1 MKNACYIILAGSLW
15 GIISIFVHILNAA
28 GFHSLQ
34 CVEIRSLFTALLLL
48 LYLLATDR
56 QKLKIRRRDI
66 PYFIGTGMCSIVLF
80 NYCYFEAINV
90 TGSAAVPALLLYT
103 APIFVMILSAILF
116 HESVTVPKLITLVMT
131 FIGLGFVTGA
141 FSGEQTIPAKV
152 ILLGLGAGFGYALYS
167 IFGKCIVGKYDA
179 ATITF
184 YTFVVATIGALPIS
198 GMAGTV
204 TRLFTIGNLLA
215 ALGLALFSTV
225 LPFLLYTKGL
235 RGMDAGKA
243 SILATVEPFVA
254 AIVGA
259 LFFQEQ
265 FTTSKIIGMLLIVFA
280 IVSLNIGGR
289 KSKQRT

>member
-15 GIISIFVHILNAA
+15 GIISIFVSILNAA

-34 CVEIRSLFTALLLL
+34 CVEIRSFFTALLLF
-48 LYLLATDR
+48 LYLFLTDR
-56 QKLKIRRRDI
+56 HKLKIRIRDI
-66 PYFIGTGMCSIVLF
+66 PYFIGTGIFSIVFF

-103 APIFVMILSAILF
+103 APIFVMVLSAIFF
-116 HESVTVPKLITLVMT
+116 HESVTVPKLIALAMT

-141 FSGEQTIPAKV
+141 FSGEETLSVKV
-152 ILLGLGAGFGYALYS
+152 LILGLGAGFGYALYS

-179 ATITF
+179 YTITF
-184 YTFVVATIGALPIS
+184 YTFVIAAIGTLSIS
-198 GMAGTV
+198 GITENI
-204 TRLFTIGNLLA
+204 TQLFQISSLLS

-225 LPFLLYTKGL
+225 LPFLFYTKGL
-235 RGMDAGKA
+235 IGIDAGKA

-259 LFFQEQ
+259 LFFHEQ
-265 FTTSKIIGMLLIVFA
+265 FTTSKVIGMLLIVFA
-280 IVSLNIGGR
+280 IVYLNIGGQ
-289 KSKQRT
+289 KVKQ